1 MSLNQY
7 TGRSN
12 GSLERSH
19 AKKRAFLMK
28 LRRDDDVELGGG
40 SPLEHFYEDLD
51 ALEGEMK
58 RRGMDIAPVCATCRD
73 EEKAEAGIETV
84 WCPDCQPAERAGTR
98 AE

>member
-19 AKKRAFLMK
+19 AKKRAFLLK
-28 LRRDDDVELGGG
+28 LRRDDVVELGGG
-40 SPLEHFYEDLD
+40 SPMEHFYEDLD
-51 ALEGEMK
+51 DLEREMK
-58 RRGMDIAPVCATCRD
+58 RRGMDV
-73 EEKAEAGIETV
+73 
-84 WCPDCQPAERAGTR
+84 PDVTR